1 MNHPAALAGSNFS
14 SYLGVQRIS
23 ADADE
28 VVYELPVTSQL
39 INRNGV
45 LHGGALMALIDNTAG
60 TLALMNCPEG
70 RTTVTVEAK
79 TNFFRYARE
88 GDVVRAV
95 ARPLH
100 AGRTTLVAQVST
112 TRGDGKE
119 LSGSMQT
126 LLFIEWSE
134 QT

>member
-1 MNHPAALAGSNFS
+1 MSLPPEKAGSNFS
-14 SYLGVQRIS
+14 SYLGVQRVR
-23 ADADE
+23 ADKDE

-60 TLALMNCPEG
+60 TLALVNCPDG
-70 RTTVTVEAK
+70 MTTVTVEAK

-100 AGRTTLVAQVST
+100 VGRTTLVAQIST

-134 QT
+134 